1 MNKFAAF
8 QSFVAACEQGSFTAA
23 AKKLGTSASTV
34 TKTISRLEDEL
45 RVRLFNRT
53 TRQLVLTEQGQ
64 ELFERAQ
71 KILQDLS
78 DAESRMHAANKS
90 IQGTVRIVVPNLFGR
105 LTLVPALGEFFERYP
120 DIKLQ
125 VHFSDRP
132 VDLIESGFD
141 LGVHTGELEDSS
153 TIRRQLTKGPIITA
167 AAQSYL
173 DRYGVPQKPEDL
185 LQHNCI
191 HGRFGFEWTFRNELD
206 GRQRV
211 RIRGNLAMYNG
222 DVLREAAVKGLGIVH
237 SSWWALKRE
246 LQTGQLIPI
255 LEEYQIEGPPVSVIF
270 PAGRHL
276 PARVRA
282 VVDYLVEVTA
292 HEAM

>member
-71 KILQDLS
+71 GILQDLA
-78 DAESRMHAANKS
+78 DAELRIHAANKTV
-90 IQGTVRIVVPNLFGR
+90 QGTVRIVVPNLFGR
-105 LTLVPALGEFFERYP
+105 LSLVPALGEFFERYP
-120 DIKLQ
+120 DVNLQ

-132 VDLIESGFD
+132 TDLIESGFD
-141 LGVHTGELEDSS
+141 LGVHTGQLEDSS
-153 TIRRQLTKGPIITA
+153 TIRRLLTQGPVITA
-167 AAQSYL
+167 AAPSYL
-173 DRYGVPQKPEDL
+173 ERHGTPKKPEDL
-185 LQHNCI
+185 LRHNCI
-191 HGRFGFEWTFRNELD
+191 HGRFGFEWTFKSEQE

-211 RIRGNLAMYNG
+211 RIAGNLAVYNG
-222 DVLREAAVKGLGIVH
+222 DALREAAVKGLGIVH
-237 SSWWALKRE
+237 SSWWALKDD
-246 LQTGQLIPI
+246 LQSGRLILV
-255 LEEYQIEGPPVSVIF
+255 LEEYKTEGPPVSVIF

-282 VVDYLVEVTA
+282 VVDYLVEITA
-292 HEAM
+292 Q